1 LVLAKAPALPLG
13 AFDFDGDG
21 QGGSVFDA
29 RATGTLASGA
39 PVNLSIAPKAG
50 TPPGTDEQM
59 QIHSADGG
67 ELLRALGSYSQLS
80 GGALDFEASFG
91 TATPLT
97 GTTRL
102 NKFRLLKA
110 PAVAKLL
117 EAVTVFGI
125 PDAASGPGMPF
136 HRLIA
141 PFSFD
146 AGVLTLKEARA
157 YAASL
162 GFTASGTIDIN
173 AGLYD
178 IHGTVVPAYAVNALP
193 GKIPLIGRLFS
204 PEKGGGLIAMRYSM
218 TGTTADPKIKVNPL
232 SALTPGFLR
241 EIFGLGRKLEG
252 K

>member
-1 LVLAKAPALPLG
+1 LILAKAPASEVG
-13 AFDFDGDG
+13 DFDFDGDG

-29 RATGTLASGA
+29 SATGMLATGA
-39 PVNLSIAPKAG
+39 PVNLEIGPPAG
-50 TPPGTDEQM
+50 APPGYDER
-59 QIHSADGG
+59 IELHCADGG
-67 ELLRALGSYSQLS
+67 ELLRALGAYRQLA
-80 GGALDFEASFG
+80 GGALDFDASLG
-91 TATPLT
+91 PATPLA
-97 GTTRL
+97 GTIRL

-110 PAVAKLL
+110 PEVTKLL

-125 PDAASGPGMPF
+125 PEAASGPGMAF
-136 HRLIA
+136 RQLIA

-146 AGVLTLKEARA
+146 AGVMTLRQARA

-162 GFTASGTIDIN
+162 GFTASGSIDLN
-173 AGLYD
+173 AGIYD

-204 PEKGGGLIAMRYSM
+204 PEKGGGLFAMRYSM

-241 EIFGLGRKLEG
+241 EIFGLGQK

>member
-1 LVLAKAPALPLG
+1 
-13 AFDFDGDG
+13 
-21 QGGSVFDA
+21 VFDA
-29 RATGTLASGA
+29 SATGMLATGQPVNVTIA
-39 PVNLSIAPKAG
+39 PVAG
-50 TPPGTDEQM
+50 MQPGYDEQLKLDT
-59 QIHSADGG
+59 ADGG

-80 GGALDFEASFG
+80 GGVLDFNATYG
-91 TATPLT
+91 TATMLS

-102 NKFRLLKA
+102 SNFRLLKA

-117 EAVTVFGI
+117 EAITVFGI

-136 HRLIA
+136 RQLIA

-146 AGVLTLKEARA
+146 AGVMTLKGARA
-157 YAASL
+157 YAPSL
-162 GFTASGTIDIN
+162 GFTASGTIDLN
-173 AGLYD
+173 AGVYD
-178 IHGTVVPAYAVNALP
+178 IQGTVVPAYAVNTLP
-193 GKIPLIGRLFS
+193 GKIPLIGKLFS

-241 EIFGLGRKLEG
+241 EIFGLGRALEG